1 MLMKR
6 IAALILFV
14 FTFIAF
20 AFSQTATLT
29 ATTNSTKVALGS
41 YLQVTYTLKNGSA
54 ESFVKPAFKNFSVT
68 GQYMSSG
75 GGMTMY
81 INGKKMNTDGGESTW
96 TYTLIP
102 TATGK
107 FTIDAA
113 KAKVNGAWIS
123 SNTLT
128 IEVSNS
134 GGSSATKPSS
144 SQSSNTTTTTADV
157 NDADIFIKAVAD
169 KANPYMGEQVIVTY
183 KLYTRI
189 NVSQLGIDKLAS
201 YTGFW
206 SNEITKKD
214 DKPVQYKET
223 IGGSEYV
230 VAEIR
235 KVALFPQKSGV
246 LKINPLEVE
255 CVVQVKSKQKYNDPF
270 ADLFNDPFFN
280 NFSQNIAN
288 TFFDT
293 YSNQKKTIKSN
304 ALTFNVKALPTA
316 NQPSDFNNAVGSFT
330 LNSTIDKTS
339 AKTNDAI
346 KLTYT
351 IKGSGNINLIDK
363 PTIEFPPDLE
373 TFDPEEK
380 ENVSTTAA
388 GVSGTKSFEYILI
401 PRSPGEFTIPS
412 WSFSYFD
419 LASKTYKT
427 LTTPEYSLKIA
438 KGSDA
443 ENTVSTSKEDI
454 KYLNND
460 VRYLKNAPLL
470 FHQTGSYFYSSW
482 LFFGMMVLPFL
493 VFLIFIFVY
502 RKRIEERS
510 NIALMKNKKATAVAL
525 KRLKTAGMFLEK
537 NNKEAFLDETF
548 KALWGYLSDKLG
560 IPQASLSKETV
571 SEAFELKH
579 VDSSIVEKFI
589 GTIDLCEYA
598 RFAPDD
604 GDTAMQN
611 IYNQALE
618 IISTMERELR

>member
-1 MLMKR
+1 MKR
-6 IAALILFV
+6 IIAFLIFI
-14 FTFIAF
+14 FTLNAF

-29 ATTNSTKVALGS
+29 ASVKSTKVALGS
-41 YLQVTYTLKNGSA
+41 PFQVTYTIKNGNA
-54 ESFVKPAFKNFSVT
+54 ESFAKPSFKNFNYF
-68 GQYMSSG
+68 GQA
-75 GGMTMY
+75 
-81 INGKKMNTDGGESTW
+81 INFSNFNGSIECSYNF
-96 TYTLIP
+96 TLSP
-102 TATGK
+102 TAIGK

-134 GGSSATKPSS
+134 GGSSATKSTT
-144 SQSSNTTTTTADV
+144 SQNSETTSTPDV
-157 NDADIFIKAVAD
+157 NDADIFVKAVAD

-183 KLYTRI
+183 KLYRRI
-189 NVSQLGIDKLAS
+189 NVMQFGISKVSS
-201 YTGFW
+201 YAGFW
-206 SNEITKKD
+206 ANEIRD
-214 DKPVQYKET
+214 NNDNQAQYET
-223 IGGSEYV
+223 IGNVKYV
-230 VAEIR
+230 VSDIR

-246 LKINPLEVE
+246 LKIDPLDVE

-270 ADLFNDPFFN
+270 ADMFNDPIFGN
-280 NFSQNIAN
+280 LGQNLGNLFI
-288 TFFDT
+288 DT
-293 YSNQKKTIKSN
+293 YSYQKKTIKSN
-304 ALTFNVKALPTA
+304 ALTFNVKALPIA
-316 NQPSDFNNAVGSFT
+316 SQPSDFNNAVGSFT
-330 LNSTIDKTS
+330 LKSTIDKTS

-346 KLTYT
+346 KLTYIIT
-351 IKGSGNINLIDK
+351 GSGNINLIDK

-380 ENVSTTAA
+380 ENISTTAA

-427 LTTPEYSLKIA
+427 LTTLEYSLKIT

-443 ENTVSTSKEDI
+443 ENTVTTSKEDI

-470 FHQTGSYFYSSW
+470 FHQTGNYFYSSW
-482 LFFGMMVLPFL
+482 LFFGLLVLPFL

-510 NIALMKNKKATAVAL
+510 NIALMKNKKATAIAL

-604 GDTAMQN
+604 RDTAIQN